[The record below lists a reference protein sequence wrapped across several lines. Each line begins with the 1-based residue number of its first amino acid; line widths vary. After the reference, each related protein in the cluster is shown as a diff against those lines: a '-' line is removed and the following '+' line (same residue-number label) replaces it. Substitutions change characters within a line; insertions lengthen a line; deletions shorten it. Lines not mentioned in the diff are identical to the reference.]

1 MALLIS
7 VVIAVCCFPI
17 IRSLQQLERN
27 TAEIIQK
34 ANKFEMYIDAI
45 KKIN

>member
-1 MALLIS
+1 MGILIS
-7 VVIAVCCFPI
+7 IVIASCCYPS

-27 TAEIIQK
+27 TAELIHK
-34 ANKFEMYIDAI
+34 FNKFERYIDAI